1 MKWVL
6 IMYFLYFGPPISWN
20 ETDRRYYPDH
30 QSCIEAKQDF
40 DIVTL
45 YLLEFRLD
53 VNKLK
58 IKHSYNL

>member
-40 DIVTL
+40 DIVNPLPARVQVRCHLVKT
-45 YLLEFRLD
+45 E
-53 VNKLK
+53 
-58 IKHSYNL
+58 